1 MGYVNIS
8 SFNLYIN
15 TQYEY
20 IWIYMNIYDYWYYYL
35 NKECSRNL
43 REPPSYEKNKKKCE
57 GSLSEKG
64 GG

>member
-1 MGYVNIS
+1 MMIE
-8 SFNLYIN
+8 
-15 TQYEY
+15 T
-20 IWIYMNIYDYWYYYL
+20 MNIYDYWYYYL
-35 NKECSRNL
+35 NKECCRNL